1 MVRWSVVLIS
11 GVLLAGAASSC
22 RSGGASP
29 VHGEPP
35 EPAVEPADVLVEA
48 RAAVAALRGG
58 RVEQGIDELVQ
69 RLSLVGPD
77 DRARRRS
84 AMLLAGALLLERSDR
99 LRDERDR
106 SRARDFLIAASPTG
120 GSDVSC
126 DEATSLAAL
135 LERVGERAR
144 AQAVLGPVRS
154 RCGVEPERPGAAP
167 ARGAEARHRRVVI
180 DAGHGGSD
188 PGAIGPTGLKES
200 EVTLDVARRLAD
212 RLALRYGFQVAL
224 TRDSDLFVPLEQRAS
239 HANGT
244 AADLFVSIHCNA
256 ATNREARGIST
267 FALEDS
273 PRVAA
278 RLTAREGELVD
289 GDVGGAWDVSRILAD
304 LSLSR
309 HGRDSLGYASA
320 IQRALLQDVRL
331 LYPQVEDMGVHPA
344 RFHVLVTTRMP
355 AVLVE
360 LSFISNAAE
369 EQRLRS
375 DGYRDVLA
383 GSIARAI
390 NEHVPGG
397 G

>member
-1 MVRWSVVLIS
+1 MS
-11 GVLLAGAASSC
+11 LAGS
-22 RSGGASP
+22 
-29 VHGEPP
+29 
-35 EPAVEPADVLVEA
+35 
-48 RAAVAALRGG
+48 
-58 RVEQGIDELVQ
+58 
-69 RLSLVGPD
+69 
-77 DRARRRS
+77 
-84 AMLLAGALLLERSDR
+84 LLLERGDR
-99 LRDERDR
+99 AHDEGDR
-106 SRARDFLIAASPTG
+106 SRAKDFLIAALPSG
-120 GSDVSC
+120 GAAVPCED
-126 DEATSLAAL
+126 AAALAAL
-135 LERVGERAR
+135 LDRVGERVR
-144 AQAVLGPVRS
+144 VRSVLGPRLAQ
-154 RCGVEPERPGAAP
+154 CGAAP
-167 ARGAEARHRRVVI
+167 TRVHVPMTRGGEARHRRVVI
-180 DAGHGGSD
+180 DAGHGGND

-200 EVTLDVARRLAD
+200 AVNLDVARRLAD

-224 TRDSDLFVPLEQRAS
+224 TRDSDVFVSLEQRAS

-244 AADLFVSIHCNA
+244 TADLFVSIHCNA
-256 ATNREARGIST
+256 ASNREARGIST

-289 GDVGGAWDVSRILAD
+289 GDIGGTWDVSRILAD

-309 HGRDSLGYASA
+309 NGRDSLGFASS
-320 IQRALLQDVRL
+320 IQRALLHDVGL

-360 LSFISNAAE
+360 LSFISNLGE

-375 DGYRDVLA
+375 EGYRDVLA

-390 NEHVPGG
+390 DERLPGG

>member
-1 MVRWSVVLIS
+1 VRWSVVLIS
-11 GVLLAGAASSC
+11 GVLFAGAASSC
-22 RSGGASP
+22 RSVGA
-29 VHGEPP
+29 PP
-35 EPAVEPADVLVEA
+35 GRAEPAETALEPGDPLVEA
-48 RAAVAALRGG
+48 RARVAALRAG
-58 RVEQGIDELVQ
+58 RVEPGVDDLVQ
-69 RLSLVGPD
+69 RLSLIGPED
-77 DRARRRS
+77 PARRKS
-84 AMLLAGALLLERSDR
+84 AMLLAGALLLERAERAHDA
-99 LRDERDR
+99 RDR
-106 SRARDFLIAASPTG
+106 SRARDYLIAASPSG
-120 GSDVSC
+120 GESPPCED
-126 DEATSLAAL
+126 ALSLAAL
-135 LERVGERAR
+135 LERVGERGR

-154 RCGVEPERPGAAP
+154 RCGAEPSPPSAP
-167 ARGAEARHRRVVI
+167 RGRVAEARHRRVVI
-180 DAGHGGSD
+180 DAGHGGTD

-212 RLALRYGFQVAL
+212 RLAVRYGFQVAL
-224 TRDSDLFVPLEQRAS
+224 TRDSDVFVPLEQRAS

-244 AADLFVSIHCNA
+244 TADLFVSIHCNA
-256 ATNREARGIST
+256 ANNREARGIST

-289 GDVGGAWDVSRILAD
+289 GDVGGSWDVSRILAD

-309 HGRDSLGYASA
+309 HGRDSVGFASA

-360 LSFISNAAE
+360 LSFISNLTE

-390 NEHVPGG
+390 DEHVPGG
-397 G
+397 V

>member
-1 MVRWSVVLIS
+1 MRWSVVLIS
-11 GVLLAGAASSC
+11 GVLFAGAASSC
-22 RSGGASP
+22 RRVGASP
-29 VHGEPP
+29 GRTEPA
-35 EPAVEPADVLVEA
+35 ETAVEPADPLVEA
-48 RAAVAALRGG
+48 RARLASLRAG
-58 RVEQGIDELVQ
+58 RVDPGVDDLVQ

-77 DRARRRS
+77 DPARRKS
-84 AMLLAGALLLERSDR
+84 AMLLAGALLLERAER
-99 LRDERDR
+99 GHDERDR
-106 SRARDFLIAASPTG
+106 SRARDYLIAASPSG
-120 GSDVSC
+120 GESPPCED
-126 DEATSLAAL
+126 ALSLGAL
-135 LERVGERAR
+135 LERVGERGRAR
-144 AQAVLGPVRS
+144 AVLGPVRS
-154 RCGVEPERPGAAP
+154 RCGAAP
-167 ARGAEARHRRVVI
+167 SPPSAPTPRVAEARHRRVVI
-180 DAGHGGSD
+180 DAGHGGTD

-212 RLALRYGFQVAL
+212 RLAVRYGFQVAL
-224 TRDSDLFVPLEQRAS
+224 TRDSDVFVPLEQRAS

-244 AADLFVSIHCNA
+244 TADLFVSIHCNA
-256 ATNREARGIST
+256 ANNREARGIST

-289 GDVGGAWDVSRILAD
+289 GDVGGSWDVSRILAD

-309 HGRDSLGYASA
+309 HGRDSVGFASA

-360 LSFISNAAE
+360 LSFISNLTE

-390 NEHVPGG
+390 DEHVPGG
-397 G
+397 V